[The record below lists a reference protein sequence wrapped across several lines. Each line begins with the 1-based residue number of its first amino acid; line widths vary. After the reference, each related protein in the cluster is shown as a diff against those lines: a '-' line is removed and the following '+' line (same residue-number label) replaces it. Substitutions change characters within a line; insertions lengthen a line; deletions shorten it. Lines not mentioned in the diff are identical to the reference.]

1 MGEIILPADIVPNTE
16 KDVVL
21 NNAQLRKGFDALISE
36 KNPIFLS
43 MLGYMFYRA
52 VPSNKR
58 PKPMQN
64 VKPKLAVLMQY
75 DDKQYERLK
84 EREQDLMDTIT
95 ESEMNKFFKHYLSE
109 IEKTNMLSI
118 IEALSENGYFP
129 QKNKKIMMGGKEAT
143 EVIIDKP
150 LKLNERRLQSFK
162 LSQLDNESA
171 IERLVDI
178 TERGQEPDEE
188 GSERSGELMSAIDSG
203 KPILY
208 EMIKKYFDYSEI
220 NMGALI
226 TLDTKQYVNDVF
238 VREGFGAFDSE
249 NFAFRAGLLG
259 GETITPAGKDYS
271 GEEYEAETKPFSE
284 KDTRN
289 NIPLLHLKLIGDKGA
304 GKYEQG
310 KDKFLVEGLKGSKS
324 FDTLEEAYD
333 AIDEISTKPKLLEK
347 YLEKIIMSQDKHPLK
362 NIIYGYLS
370 AERRKLKLGTLEIQV
385 SKTKEGSIKD
395 KQKWVKSIK
404 NKLNL
409 EGIEDMKTSN
419 KEIKKIVMK
428 LKEIINF
435 FEDIDRDELRTRIEN
450 AADSTKPMLT
460 RGQKRQLEELEEKD
474 KKLEFKINNKDKDE
488 VKEQKREKKRQLKE
502 LRQIEINQKEY
513 FLEDEDDES
522 NFQIILDLFK
532 SFKELSNSP
541 DLYLTDLFEE
551 YEAMKQDGY
560 LTSEEVENIEESF
573 ADAKSPLFLAMYKYA
588 KELMSTSKFSG
599 FSTGKSRIPILYAD
613 VIYDMNTLLDTTP
626 KNYKFRIKKPKKGEE
641 STSMNMDVVRVQ
653 KDFLNIK
660 RGYNSLRALVG
671 GN

>member
-21 NNAQLRKGFDALISE
+21 NNAQLRKSFDALVSE
-36 KNPIFLS
+36 NNPILLS

-58 PKPMQN
+58 PKPMEN

-75 DDKQYERLK
+75 DDNDYERLK
-84 EREQDLMDTIT
+84 EREQGLMDTIT

-118 IEALSENGYFP
+118 IEALSGNNYFP
-129 QKNKKIMMGGKEAT
+129 ERTTKKIVNGKEVT

-150 LKLNERRLQSFK
+150 LKLDNSRLLRFK
-162 LSQLDNESA
+162 LSQLDNEAA
-171 IERLVDI
+171 IARLVDI
-178 TERGQEPDEE
+178 TERGQESDEE

-208 EMIKKYFDYSEI
+208 EMIKNYLKVK
-220 NMGALI
+220 GAKI
-226 TLDTKQYVNDVF
+226 TFDTKKYVNDVF
-238 VREGFGAFDSE
+238 VKEGFGAFDSE
-249 NFAFRAGLLG
+249 DFAFRAGILG
-259 GETITPAGKDYS
+259 GKTITPAGRDYS
-271 GEEYEAETKPFSE
+271 GKEYEEQTKTFSE

-289 NIPLLHLKLIGDKGA
+289 NIPLLHLKLVGDKGA
-304 GKYEQG
+304 GKYEKG
-310 KDKFLVEGLKGSKS
+310 KDKFLVEGLTGSKS

-333 AIDEISTKPKLLEK
+333 AIHEINTKDNLLKK
-347 YLEKIIMSQDKHPLK
+347 YLETIIMSQDKHPLK

-385 SKTKEGSIKD
+385 SKTKEGSSKD
-395 KQKWVKSIK
+395 KQKWIKSMK

-474 KKLEFKINNKDKDE
+474 KKLKFKINNKDKPE
-488 VKEQKREKKRQLKE
+488 VKEQKREQKRQLKE
-502 LRQIEINQKEY
+502 LRQIKINQKEY

-532 SFKELSNSP
+532 SFKEISNSP

-560 LTSEEVENIEESF
+560 LTLEEEENIEESF
-573 ADAKSPLFLAMYKYA
+573 ADAKSPLFLAMYKYV
-588 KELMSTSKFSG
+588 KELMTTSKFSG
-599 FSTGKSRIPILYAD
+599 FTTGKSRIPILYAD

-626 KNYKFRIKKPKKGEE
+626 KNYKFRIEQPKKGEE
-641 STSMNMDVVRVQ
+641 PTSMNMDVVRVQ

>member
-21 NNAQLRKGFDALISE
+21 NNAQLRKSFDALVSE
-36 KNPIFLS
+36 NNPILLS

-58 PKPMQN
+58 PKPMEN

-75 DDKQYERLK
+75 DDNDYERLK
-84 EREQDLMDTIT
+84 EREQGLMDTIT

-118 IEALSENGYFP
+118 IEALSGNNYFP
-129 QKNKKIMMGGKEAT
+129 ERTTKKIVNGKEVT

-150 LKLNERRLQSFK
+150 LKLDNSRLLRFK
-162 LSQLDNESA
+162 LSQLDNEAA
-171 IERLVDI
+171 IARLVDI
-178 TERGQEPDEE
+178 TERGQESDEE

-208 EMIKKYFDYSEI
+208 EMIKNYLKVK
-220 NMGALI
+220 GAKI
-226 TLDTKQYVNDVF
+226 TFDTKKYVNDVF
-238 VREGFGAFDSE
+238 VKEGFGAFDSE
-249 NFAFRAGLLG
+249 DFAFRAGILG
-259 GETITPAGKDYS
+259 GKTITPAGRDYS
-271 GEEYEAETKPFSE
+271 GKEYEEQTKTFSE

-289 NIPLLHLKLIGDKGA
+289 NIPLLHLKLVGDKGA
-304 GKYEQG
+304 GKYEKG
-310 KDKFLVEGLKGSKS
+310 KDKFLVEGLTGSKS

-333 AIDEISTKPKLLEK
+333 AIHEINTKDNLLKK
-347 YLEKIIMSQDKHPLK
+347 YLETIIMSQDKHPLK

-385 SKTKEGSIKD
+385 SKTKEGSSKD
-395 KQKWVKSIK
+395 KQKWIKSMK

-474 KKLEFKINNKDKDE
+474 KKLKFKINNKDKPE
-488 VKEQKREKKRQLKE
+488 VKEQKREQKRQLKE
-502 LRQIEINQKEY
+502 LRQIKINQKEY

-532 SFKELSNSP
+532 SFKEISNSP

-560 LTSEEVENIEESF
+560 LTLEEEENIEESF
-573 ADAKSPLFLAMYKYA
+573 ADAKSPLFLAIQVLPQVK
-588 KELMSTSKFSG
+588 
-599 FSTGKSRIPILYAD
+599 
-613 VIYDMNTLLDTTP
+613 V
-626 KNYKFRIKKPKKGEE
+626 
-641 STSMNMDVVRVQ
+641 
-653 KDFLNIK
+653 
-660 RGYNSLRALVG
+660 GYQYYMQM
-671 GN
+671 

>member
-21 NNAQLRKGFDALISE
+21 NNAQLRKGFDALVSE

-43 MLGYMFYRA
+43 MLGYIFYRA
-52 VPSNKR
+52 IPNKKR
-58 PKPMQN
+58 PKPMEK
-64 VKPKLAVLMQY
+64 VKPKLATLIQY
-75 DDKQYERLK
+75 DDKDYERLK
-84 EREQDLMDTIT
+84 EREQGLMDTIT
-95 ESEMNKFFKHYLSE
+95 ESEMNKFFKHYLEE
-109 IEKTNMLSI
+109 IEKTDMLNI
-118 IEALSENGYFP
+118 ITALSENDYFP
-129 QKNKKIMMGGKEAT
+129 KKINKENINGVEVT
-143 EVIIDKP
+143 EVTYNKP
-150 LKLNERRLQSFK
+150 LQLNERKLQNFK

-171 IERLVDI
+171 IERLVNI

-238 VREGFGAFDSE
+238 VKEGFGAFDSE
-249 NFAFRAGLLG
+249 DFAFRAGLLG

-310 KDKFLVEGLKGSKS
+310 KDKFLVEGLTGSKS

-347 YLEKIIMSQDKHPLK
+347 YLETIIMSQDKHPLK

-370 AERRKLKLGTLEIQV
+370 AERRKLKLGTLEIEV
-385 SKTKEGSIKD
+385 SKTKEGSSKD
-395 KQKWVKSIK
+395 KQKWVESIRS
-404 NKLNL
+404 KLNL
-409 EGIEDMKTSN
+409 DEGIDVKLDKNVEKLAGMIF
-419 KEIKKIVMK
+419 EVMQQFPK
-428 LKEIINF
+428 MDNTLLESL
-435 FEDIDRDELRTRIEN
+435 IDN
-450 AADSTKPMLT
+450 
-460 RGQKRQLEELEEKD
+460 
-474 KKLEFKINNKDKDE
+474 E
-488 VKEQKREKKRQLKE
+488 VKREKHGFRIIEEEVSDKE
-502 LRQIEINQKEY
+502 QIEEDKETWDSIVANY
-513 FLEDEDDES
+513 RLFSDKLDISLVD
-522 NFQIILDLFK
+522 ILD
-532 SFKELSNSP
+532 
-541 DLYLTDLFEE
+541 E
-551 YEAMKQDGY
+551 YK
-560 LTSEEVENIEESF
+560 NIENMGELDI
-573 ADAKSPLFLAMYKYA
+573 DAVRVYA
-588 KELMSTSKFSG
+588 KDLMSKSKSKSG
-599 FSTGKSRIPILYAD
+599 FIAGKSRIPILYAD
-613 VIYDMNTLLDTTP
+613 VTYDMNTLLDTTP
-626 KNYKFRIKKPKKGEE
+626 KNYKFRIKKPKKDEE
-641 STSMNMDVVRVQ
+641 PTSMDMDVVRVQ